1 MTHTQPV
8 RVLHLGSPAG
18 LYGAERWILALVRH
32 LDPKKISSVIGV
44 IQDDFQP
51 ETPPLIR
58 EAQSL
63 GIDTMVIR
71 APGRINLAAIF
82 KLRKFLKNREI
93 DLVHTHWYKTDIIGW
108 LATRGIRCKNVSTP
122 HGWSKNAGMA
132 LLFYEW
138 LDRLVFLFL
147 DAVVPLSAELYEGLK
162 KIPFL
167 EKKLTLIPN
176 GVDLEELKAVTAIAE
191 PVHAMKQSGHVVV
204 GYVGR
209 LAGGK
214 DIDTLLKAMARIRS
228 FPWFLVVVGEGDQQ
242 AHLVQMAR
250 DLNISRQ
257 VLFTGFKPDRLSY
270 LKGFDLFVLPSLS
283 EGIPRCLMEAMGAG
297 IPVIASDIPGCRVL
311 VDHGQSG
318 FLFKPGNDLELAA
331 LLKHLSGDGQTAR
344 KTAFEAA
351 RRVRQTFSSAKMAT
365 AYQNLY
371 IRLRDDSK

>member
-71 APGRINLAAIF
+71 APGRINLAAIL
-82 KLRKFLKNREI
+82 KLRNYLKNREI

-108 LATRGIRCKNVSTP
+108 LATRGIRCKIVSTP
-122 HGWSKNAGMA
+122 HGWSKNAGPA

-176 GVDLEELKAVTAIAE
+176 GVDLTEI
-191 PVHAMKQSGHVVV
+191 QSCRNIHPQLVQWKNQGIFIMGYIGQIIHRKGLDVLFNALSKLDQNFAWKLAVV
-204 GYVGR
+204 GDG
-209 LAGGK
+209 
-214 DIDTLLKAMARIRS
+214 
-228 FPWFLVVVGEGDQQ
+228 
-242 AHLVQMAR
+242 
-250 DLNISRQ
+250 
-257 VLFTGFKPDRLSY
+257 PDRPY
-270 LKGFDLFVLPSLS
+270 LETLAEHLGISKNVNFFGFQDHRIDFLNGFDVFVLPSRL
-283 EGIPRCLMEAMGAG
+283 EGIPRCLMEALAAEK
-297 IPVIASDIPGCRVL
+297 PVISSDIPGSMEL
-311 VDHGQSG
+311 IKDGLTG
-318 FLFKPGNDLELAA
+318 LLFKSEAPAHLLQKIVSVFTQYAGAKKMAA
-331 LLKHLSGDGQTAR
+331 TGKHMVCKDYS
-344 KTAFEAA
+344 AA
-351 RRVRQTFSSAKMAT
+351 RMAM
-365 AYQNLY
+365 AYEKLY
-371 IRLRDDSK
+371 DQVL